1 MYRQIVV
8 HPEDRYLQRILW
20 TKDKQVTDYCLNT
33 VTYGPASAPYLALR
47 VLRQLASDESNRF
60 PLGAEVLKR
69 DVYMDDI
76 LGGAATL
83 ETCQQLRHQLLRST
97 DALLPSAE
105 HSVLGLRWS
114 PEDDH
119 LSLTVRRSDNVAP
132 TKRTILSQT
141 ARLFDPLGW
150 LAPIVVGAKLLIQ
163 TTWLQQLDWDA
174 PLATEEATAWARLE
188 GELPIL
194 EEIKIPRWFHCHAS
208 VDTIEIHGFSDAS
221 ERACAAVVYL
231 RVVNAGEAYISIVMA
246 KTKVAPLKRV
256 SLPRLELCAAS
267 LLAKLIGHLQTSLE
281 LSAVPTFLWT
291 DSTVTLAW
299 IRGHPAKW
307 TTYVANRVAEIQ
319 RLTRDAMWRHVPGAE
334 NPADCASR
342 GISPRELSEHPLWW
356 QGPGFLRGD
365 PTSWPKDPSLPEQSD
380 LPERRTVRCL
390 VVAEVEEPEEL
401 TRFSSLRRRLLRVS
415 AWAWR
420 SWSHRK
426 AVDCDGLARD
436 LPPTLSPDEI
446 DAALTRWIRVVQ
458 ATTFRGSWGLSELAA
473 RCQGRFVNSHPS
485 SMIRESYESEEE
497 SSTRYWIRINDIR
510 SYCRPTRT

>member
-8 HPEDRYLQRILW
+8 HPDDRYLQRILW
-20 TKDKQVTDYCLNT
+20 TEGKQATDYCLNT
-33 VTYGPASAPYLALR
+33 VTYGLARAPYLALR

-83 ETCQQLRHQLLRST
+83 ETCRQLRHQVSMLCTAGGFPLRKWAANRASLLADVPPAHQLRST
-97 DALLPSAE
+97 DALLPTAE

-119 LSLTVRRSDNVAP
+119 LSLTVRRSDNAAP

-150 LAPIVVGAKLLIQ
+150 LAPIVVRAKLLIQ

-174 PLATEEATAWARLE
+174 PLATEEAAAWARLE
-188 GELPIL
+188 EELPIL
-194 EEIKIPRWFHCHAS
+194 EGIKIPRWFHCNAS
-208 VDTIEIHGFSDAS
+208 ADTVEIHGFSDAS

-231 RVVNAGEAYISIVMA
+231 RVVNAGEACISIVMA

-281 LSAVPTFLWT
+281 MNAVPTFLWT

-319 RLTRDAMWRHVPGAE
+319 RSTGDAMWRHVPGAE

-365 PTSWPKDPSLPEQSD
+365 PTSWPKDPSLPEQAD
-380 LPERRTVRCL
+380 LPEQRTVRCL
-390 VVAEVEEPEEL
+390 VVAEVEEPE
-401 TRFSSLRRRLLRVS
+401 
-415 AWAWR
+415 
-420 SWSHRK
+420 
-426 AVDCDGLARD
+426 
-436 LPPTLSPDEI
+436 
-446 DAALTRWIRVVQ
+446 
-458 ATTFRGSWGLSELAA
+458 
-473 RCQGRFVNSHPS
+473 
-485 SMIRESYESEEE
+485 
-497 SSTRYWIRINDIR
+497 
-510 SYCRPTRT
+510 